1 MKDAVN
7 YIFLLTKKHEKRSS
21 GMNKYKETTRS
32 DSVRTLIYISI
43 FLGVVVIGA
52 VFLAPVNPPAGA
64 VWIILSAGALFLLVR
79 WHALTFEYQCA
90 KCGHEF
96 EISVFVDLFSLQGI
110 YWKYLKCPNCRQ
122 WSRAGVIRNME
133 T

>member
-1 MKDAVN
+1 
-7 YIFLLTKKHEKRSS
+7 
-21 GMNKYKETTRS
+21 MNKYKETTRS

-96 EISVFVDLFSLQGI
+96 EVSALVDLISPQGI
-110 YWKYLKCPNCRQ
+110 GRNGGWKYLKCPECMW
-122 WSRAGVIRNME
+122 WSRAAEIRKVRS
-133 T
+133 